1 MGKKTLNDL
10 LTDKGYIKVVAKTL
24 WKLPP
29 HFVDWED
36 LPQKAKKAQYKK
48 AEQFVK
54 DLIGGLLNVQKD
66 KCNKNQE

>member
-1 MGKKTLNDL
+1 MKRKILNDL
-10 LTDKGYIKVVAKTL
+10 LTDKDYIKVVARTL

-36 LPQKAKKAQYKK
+36 LPQKAKKTQYKK

-54 DLIGGLLNVQKD
+54 DLIGGLLNVQKS
-66 KCNKNQE
+66 KCNKSQE